1 LRIANEALPIMNQL
15 EAAPRKSFPLFVGI
29 MILLLVI
36 MSYQVADPVTGRSVL
51 ATLGYRLFSPVQTG
65 LSGALN
71 SAVTGIKNYVTL
83 TQTSKENQRLL
94 KEVAELKVQ
103 IRLAHQIRQENE
115 RLRKMLQLSEK
126 LPYALVPGEVTGRD
140 AKAAQSRTITVNRG
154 TRHGITTKMPVV
166 TPEGVVGLTIFVD
179 VLSAKVLMLTDA
191 SASIGA
197 MLERGRIAGILNGDG
212 QNSCILKFLP
222 NNVQVK
228 KGDLVITSGQEGIF
242 PEGLAVGRVLQE
254 IKESTLYRSF
264 EVVPFPNFTSINE
277 VLFMKQSSSG
287 PQ

>member
-1 LRIANEALPIMNQL
+1 MNEL
-15 EAAPRKSFPLFVGI
+15 EAAPRRSFPIFVGI

-36 MSYQVADPVTGRSVL
+36 MSYQVADPLTGRSVL
-51 ATLGYRLFSPVQTG
+51 ATLGYRLFSPVQT
-65 LSGALN
+65 ALAGGVN
-71 SAVTGIKNYVTL
+71 TAIGGVKNYFLL
-83 TQTSKENQRLL
+83 TRTSQENERLL

-115 RLRKMLQLSEK
+115 RLRKMLDLSEK
-126 LPYALVPGEVTGRD
+126 LPYTLIPGEVVGRD

-154 TRHGITTKMPVV
+154 TRHGITARMPVV
-166 TPEGVVGLTIFVD
+166 TPDGVVGMTIFVD
-179 VLSAKVLMLTDA
+179 VLSAKVLMLTDL
-191 SASIGA
+191 SSSIGA
-197 MLERGRIAGILNGDG
+197 MLEKDRVAGILNGDG

-222 NNVQVK
+222 INVQVK
-228 KGDLVITSGQEGIF
+228 KGDLVVTSGQEGIF

-264 EVVPFPNFTSINE
+264 EVVPFPNYTSINE

>member
-1 LRIANEALPIMNQL
+1 MNQL

-51 ATLGYRLFSPVQTG
+51 ATLGYRLFSPLQIG
-65 LSGALN
+65 LSGAVN
-71 SAVTGIKNYVTL
+71 AVFTGIKNYFAL

-103 IRLAHQIRQENE
+103 NRLAHQIRQENE
-115 RLRKMLQLSEK
+115 RLRRMLQLSEK
-126 LPYALVPGEVTGRD
+126 LPYSLIPGEVIGRD

-154 TRHGITTKMPVV
+154 GRQGIASKMPVV
-166 TPEGVVGLTIFVD
+166 TPDGVVGMTIFVD

-197 MLERGRIAGILNGDG
+197 MLERGRVAGILNGDG
-212 QNSCILKFLP
+212 HNSCILKFLP
-222 NNVQVK
+222 INVQVK
-228 KGDLVITSGQEGIF
+228 KGDLVVTSGQEGIF

-264 EVVPFPNFTSINE
+264 EVVPFPNYTSINE
-277 VLFMKQSSSG
+277 VLFMKQSSSET
-287 PQ
+287 Q